1 MRVRNFSK
9 VVAVATTVVWMSGC
23 SSTSTSTDSVD
34 TAPVVQE
41 PVVEVAK
48 PIPVAKEPTVKT
60 VVMSDEEMAKAA
72 VAKLKTVF
80 YFDFDKTVIHAD
92 AFEDFSAHAK

>member
-60 VVMSDEEMAKAA
+60 VVMSDEEIEQLAFCVHQHTA
-72 VAKLKTVF
+72 VAFPWSKVHCL
-80 YFDFDKTVIHAD
+80 
-92 AFEDFSAHAK
+92 